1 MAKQDKQK
9 GLLRKF
15 AAAFGSNPKAML
27 VVCWLAVAY
36 LIPILLLPWLL
47 MAYALHH
54 LGIPVM
60 VSTLIAAIPA
70 LIGLRIHMQWRQ

>member
-1 MAKQDKQK
+1 
-9 GLLRKF
+9 
-15 AAAFGSNPKAML
+15 ML

-36 LIPILLLPWLL
+36 LIPILFLPWLL

-70 LIGLRIHMQWRQ
+70 LIGLRIHMQWR